1 MYLLAF
7 TSLLFAISKL
17 LYYYVYTQCT
27 VDSVYGQEC
36 PNGSTT
42 QLFVGEGSIPL
53 PMIVPACI
61 TCDFFSGTGLV
72 NPTDFTWSRN
82 PNSDNTPLT
91 NGSFGGNVLITSDT
105 RTLILIDPAAI
116 VSVNDII
123 RCDSASNGQHL
134 ITIQSFGK
142 LNIN

>member
-1 MYLLAF
+1 M
-7 TSLLFAISKL
+7 FAISKIIIL
-17 LYYYVYTQCT
+17 T
-27 VDSVYGQEC
+27 VLDSVYGQEC

-42 QLFVGEGSIPL
+42 QLFVGDGSIPL
-53 PMIVPACI
+53 PMTVPACI
-61 TCDFFSGTGLV
+61 TCDFSGTGLV
-72 NPTDFTWSRN
+72 NPTDFIWSRN

-105 RTLILIDPAAI
+105 HTLILVDPAAV

-134 ITIQSFGK
+134 ITIQFLWVS
-142 LNIN
+142 

>member
-1 MYLLAF
+1 MYVVLD
-7 TSLLFAISKL
+7 
-17 LYYYVYTQCT
+17 V
-27 VDSVYGQEC
+27 SVYGQEC

-42 QLFVGEGSIPL
+42 QLFVGDGSIPL

-61 TCDFFSGTGLV
+61 TCDFFSGGALV

-82 PNSDNTPLT
+82 PNKDNTPLT

-105 RTLILIDPAAI
+105 RTLILVDPASV

-123 RCDSASNGQHL
+123 RCDSASNPGPNAQDQHL

-142 LNIN
+142 FNIN